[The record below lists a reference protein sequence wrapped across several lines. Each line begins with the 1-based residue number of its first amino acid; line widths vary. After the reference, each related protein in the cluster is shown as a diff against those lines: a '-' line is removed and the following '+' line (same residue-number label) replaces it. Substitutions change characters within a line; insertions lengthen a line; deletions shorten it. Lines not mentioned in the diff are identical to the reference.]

1 MNKPVRVILI
11 GEAEKEFKRLNEII
25 GLQIQHEKESTEEMQ
40 LLKSI
45 KQKIEFIKLNPFY
58 GDNIQKHL
66 IPKEYIEKYNVSNLF
81 RTELSGFWR
90 MIYTIKGN
98 QAEIINFILDIINHQ
113 NYDKKFGYR
122 KN

>member
-45 KQKIEFIKLNPFY
+45 KQNPFY

-98 QAEIINFILDIINHQ
+98 QAEIINFILEIIDHPT
-113 NYDKKFGYR
+113 YDKKFGY
-122 KN
+122 KKK

>member
-1 MNKPVRVILI
+1 MNKPVRVILLDQ
-11 GEAEKEFKRLNEII
+11 AKEEYHRLNEIV
-25 GLQIQHEKESTEEMQ
+25 GRQLERGKNHTEEMQ

-90 MIYTIKGN
+90 MIYTIKGD
-98 QAEIINFILDIINHQ
+98 QVEIICFILDIVSHPEYNKI
-113 NYDKKFGYR
+113 FG
-122 KN
+122 